1 MEAERG
7 RSASVDDRVV
17 QLDPVREPLDR
28 PAAVFKTH
36 ASSVDEQRIM
46 RRIDLMWVA
55 PQPSSATS
63 SHRMVTTS
71 AMKVPSGRSDDR
83 SGDRDWRT
91 ALLAVT

>member
-1 MEAERG
+1 
-7 RSASVDDRVV
+7 
-17 QLDPVREPLDR
+17 
-28 PAAVFKTH
+28 
-36 ASSVDEQRIM
+36 M